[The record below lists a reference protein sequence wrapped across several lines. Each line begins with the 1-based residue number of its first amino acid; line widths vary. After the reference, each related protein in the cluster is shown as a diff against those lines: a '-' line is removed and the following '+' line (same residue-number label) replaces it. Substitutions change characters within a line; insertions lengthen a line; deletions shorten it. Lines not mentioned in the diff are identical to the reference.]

1 MCIRDSPYIVLDGEI
16 IALNPWEADE
26 SYDFQETQWYQE
38 ASAAEGEVIFTNVY
52 TDAIYQEPVITA
64 AQKCE
69 IADAIIAFDIF
80 PRNFHV
86 QENPGELSE
95 GDSFFL
101 CDSTGAVSYTH
112 LDVYKR
118 QIWKILYW
126 PVSEKE

>member
-1 MCIRDSPYIVLDGEI
+1 M
-16 IALNPWEADE
+16 
-26 SYDFQETQWYQE
+26 
-38 ASAAEGEVIFTNVY
+38 IFTNVY

-101 CDSTGAVSYTH
+101 CDSTGELIYSQTELSGIRGELQNYVDNLIKEIKAGNLDSYTGGF
-112 LDVYKR
+112 LLLQFPIR
-118 QIWKILYW
+118 ISWETGI
-126 PVSEKE
+126 S